1 MISVDELE
9 QYIMDYKYHQ
19 ASTLSCL
26 RMLWALYYKFL
37 KVFPKDPR
45 NDKRD
50 RFILSKAHASSALY
64 YILADLGFF
73 DNSEIKGF
81 DSYGTY
87 GIPGIEYTGGS
98 LGMGLGVSCGMA
110 YGLKQKKLLS
120 LVVCMV
126 GDGEL
131 YEGSNWEAIM
141 FAPAYKLN
149 NLICIVDR
157 NFMSANDFTE
167 NFIPLEPLDDKFRVF
182 GWEVKRIDGYDI
194 DKFIDI
200 LNAHRNQRGNKPLCI
215 IADTIK
221 GCGHTDFVGNPMC
234 HTMKI

>member
-1 MISVDELE
+1 MKELE
-9 QYIMDYKYHQ
+9 KHVINYKYHQ

-26 RMLWALYYKFL
+26 PILHTLFHRFL
-37 KVFPKDPR
+37 KLYPKDPR
-45 NDKRD
+45 NEDRD
-50 RFILSKAHASSALY
+50 RFLLSKSHASSALY
-64 YILADLGFF
+64 YIMADLGFF
-73 DNSEIKGF
+73 DKSEIKDFGF
-81 DSYGTY
+81 YCTY
-87 GIPGIEYTGGS
+87 GVKGVEFTGGS
-98 LGMGLGVSCGMA
+98 LGMGLGVASGMA
-110 YGLKQKKLLS
+110 YGLKQKQSLS

-157 NFMSANDFTE
+157 NFMTAHDFTE
-167 NFIPLEPLDDKFRVF
+167 SFIPLEPLEDKFRVF
-182 GWEVKRIDGYDI
+182 GWDTYRIDGYNPQSLL
-194 DKFIDI
+194 FI
-200 LNAHRNQRGNKPLCI
+200 LERHRLQRGSRPLCI

-221 GCGHTDFVGNPMC
+221 GKGCKEFEGKPMC